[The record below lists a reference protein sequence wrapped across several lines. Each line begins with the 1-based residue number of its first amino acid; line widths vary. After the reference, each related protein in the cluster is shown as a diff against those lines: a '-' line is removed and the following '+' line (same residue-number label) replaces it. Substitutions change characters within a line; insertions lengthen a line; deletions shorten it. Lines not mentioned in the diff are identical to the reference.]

1 MPTLD
6 LKQTLKSL
14 YAPSARAVSAISVPP
29 LRYLMIDG
37 SGDPN
42 TARRYRDAVGALY
55 GLAYAVR
62 ALAKEAGE
70 VFTVM
75 PLEGLWTFAG
85 APVED
90 FQLTSADKDRFIW
103 TLMIL
108 QPETVDAALVERARQ
123 RAAKGKPAP
132 ALLDDLRFALYDEG
146 EAVQIM
152 HIGPYDAEGPTI
164 ARLHDHIA
172 RNGWALSGKH
182 HEIYLSDPRRTPPE
196 KMKTVLRQP
205 FARS

>member
-1 MPTLD
+1 MTTLD
-6 LKQTLKSL
+6 LKQTLRSL
-14 YAPSARAVSAISVPP
+14 YAPSAKAVSVVAVPP
-29 LRYLMIDG
+29 LRCLMIDG

-42 TARRYRDAVGALY
+42 TAPRYREAVGALY

-75 PLEGLWTFAG
+75 PLEGLWTFDG

-90 FQLTSADKDRFIW
+90 FHLTSADKDRFIW

-108 QPETVDAALVERARQ
+108 QPEMVDAALVERARR

-132 ALLDDLRFALYDEG
+132 ALLGDVRFALYDEG

-152 HIGPYDAEGPTI
+152 HIGPYAAEGPTI
-164 ARLHDHIA
+164 ARLHEHIA
-172 RNGWALSGKH
+172 RNGWALSGRH
-182 HEIYLSDPRRTPPE
+182 HEIYLSNPRRTPPE

-205 FARS
+205 FARL